1 MRSQLRGP
9 ERAGQ
14 EGQAATD
21 GDEAF
26 PARPAV
32 LRVGAAATD
41 AQGAPGGDIEGD
53 RGAGEPGACEA
64 RACRFVLDWPP
75 SVNTIWRHIVI
86 KGAARVVLSKDGREY
101 RERAAWAVRSATRGV
116 RFDRGPVSVEIV
128 AYPPDRRARDID
140 NILKA
145 ALDAI
150 THSGLWRDDSQV
162 ASLSIERRETRH
174 ALAGKLIVTVREAA
188 TAQGALL

>member
-9 ERAGQ
+9 DRAGQ
-14 EGQAATD
+14 AGQAATD

-26 PARPAV
+26 PSLPPV
-32 LRVGAAATD
+32 LRVGAAAADT
-41 AQGAPGGDIEGD
+41 QGAPGGDIEGD
-53 RGAGEPGACEA
+53 RGAGEPGAREV

-86 KGAARVVLSKDGREY
+86 NGTARVVLSKDGREY
-101 RERAAWAVRSATRGV
+101 RERAAWAVRSAVQGC
-116 RFDRGPVSVEIV
+116 RFESGPLLVSIA

-140 NILKA
+140 NVLKA

-174 ALAGKLIVTVREAA
+174 ALAGKLVVTVREAA